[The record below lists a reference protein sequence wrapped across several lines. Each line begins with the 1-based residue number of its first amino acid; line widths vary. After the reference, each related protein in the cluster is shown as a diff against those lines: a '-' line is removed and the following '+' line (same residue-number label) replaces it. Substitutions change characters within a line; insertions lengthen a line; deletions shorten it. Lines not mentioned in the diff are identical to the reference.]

1 MARSVKN
8 LQTDFI
14 KFHGCGAYRRDG
26 TNVLCTGKNPCSN
39 PINACFWMK
48 ARHVIHKVQTRNSE
62 LNDNIL
68 YSNSVKRRYYNELSR
83 RRQTQYYSTDESSY
97 SDSGSN
103 SGSDYSDYSDHSD
116 SDNNNLII
124 DIDQT
129 VNDINHSIKSISET
143 IGEIT
148 KSKQLIHETVTSHL
162 VNETL
167 NQVHEVTNT
176 DQSQDLGLQ
185 SPNDKNKS
193 IPLTI

>member
-26 TNVLCTGKNPCSN
+26 TNVLCTEKNPCSN

-48 ARHVIHKVQTRNSE
+48 ARHAIHKVRTRNSE

-68 YSNSVKRRYYNELSR
+68 YSNSVKTQYYNELHR
-83 RRQTQYYSTDESSY
+83 RKQIQYYSSDESQY
-97 SDSGSN
+97 SDSDSWC
-103 SGSDYSDYSDHSD
+103 SDSDSD

-129 VNDINHSIKSISET
+129 INDINHSIKLISET

-167 NQVHEVTNT
+167 SQVHEVTNT

>member
-26 TNVLCTGKNPCSN
+26 TNVLCTEKNPCSN

-48 ARHVIHKVQTRNSE
+48 NRHVTRKVRTRNSE

-68 YSNSVKRRYYNELSR
+68 YSNSVKRQYYNELSR
-83 RRQTQYYSTDESSY
+83 QKQIQCYSTDESSY
-97 SDSGSN
+97 SDS
-103 SGSDYSDYSDHSD
+103 DSD
-116 SDNNNLII
+116 SDSDTNNLII

-143 IGEIT
+143 IDEIT

-167 NQVHEVTNT
+167 NQLHEVTNT

>member
-26 TNVLCTGKNPCSN
+26 TNVLCTEKNPRSN

-48 ARHVIHKVQTRNSE
+48 TRHVNSKVRTRNSE

-68 YSNSVKRRYYNELSR
+68 YSNSVKRQYYNDLSR
-83 RRQTQYYSTDESSY
+83 QKQTQYYSTDESSY
-97 SDSGSN
+97 SDS
-103 SGSDYSDYSDHSD
+103 DSD
-116 SDNNNLII
+116 SDSNNLII

-148 KSKQLIHETVTSHL
+148 KSKQLIHEPVTSHL
-162 VNETL
+162 INETL
-167 NQVHEVTNT
+167 NQVREVTNT

-193 IPLTI
+193 LPLTI

>member
-1 MARSVKN
+1 MARSFKN

-26 TNVLCTGKNPCSN
+26 TNVLCTEKNPCSN

-48 ARHVIHKVQTRNSE
+48 TRHVIHKVPTRNSE

-68 YSNSVKRRYYNELSR
+68 YSKSVKTQYFNELYR
-83 RRQTQYYSTDESSY
+83 QKQTQYYSTDESSY
-97 SDSGSN
+97 SDSN
-103 SGSDYSDYSDHSD
+103 SD
-116 SDNNNLII
+116 SDSDSDTNNLII
-124 DIDQT
+124 DFDQT
-129 VNDINHSIKSISET
+129 VNEINHSIKSISET

-148 KSKQLIHETVTSHL
+148 KSKQLIQETVTPHL
-162 VNETL
+162 INETL
-167 NQVHEVTNT
+167 NQLHEVRNT

-193 IPLTI
+193 VPLTI

>member
-26 TNVLCTGKNPCSN
+26 TNVLCTEKNPCSN

-48 ARHVIHKVQTRNSE
+48 TRHVIHKVRTRNRE

-68 YSNSVKRRYYNELSR
+68 YSNSVKRQYYNELSR
-83 RRQTQYYSTDESSY
+83 QRQTQYYSTDESSY
-97 SDSGSN
+97 SDSGS
-103 SGSDYSDYSDHSD
+103 DYSDYSD

-162 VNETL
+162 INETL
-167 NQVHEVTNT
+167 NQLHEVTNT
-176 DQSQDLGLQ
+176 NQSQDLGLQ

>member
-14 KFHGCGAYRRDG
+14 KFHVCGAYRRDG
-26 TNVLCTGKNPCSN
+26 TNVLCTEKNPCSN

-48 ARHVIHKVQTRNSE
+48 NKHVIHKVRTRNSE

-68 YSNSVKRRYYNELSR
+68 YSNSVKRQYYSELA
-83 RRQTQYYSTDESSY
+83 RQKQIQYYSTDHSSY
-97 SDSGSN
+97 SDS
-103 SGSDYSDYSDHSD
+103 DSD
-116 SDNNNLII
+116 SDSNNLII

-129 VNDINHSIKSISET
+129 INDINHSIKSISET

-167 NQVHEVTNT
+167 NQLHEVKNT

>member
-26 TNVLCTGKNPCSN
+26 TNVLCTEKNPCSN
-39 PINACFWMK
+39 PINACFWMENK
-48 ARHVIHKVQTRNSE
+48 HVIHKVRTRNSE

-68 YSNSVKRRYYNELSR
+68 YSNSVKRQYYNELSR
-83 RRQTQYYSTDESSY
+83 QSQTQYYSTDESSY
-97 SDSGSN
+97 SDSS
-103 SGSDYSDYSDHSD
+103 SDYSD

-143 IGEIT
+143 VGEIT
-148 KSKQLIHETVTSHL
+148 KSKQLIHETVTSL
-162 VNETL
+162 LINETL

>member
-26 TNVLCTGKNPCSN
+26 TNVLCTEKNRCSN

-48 ARHVIHKVQTRNSE
+48 NRHVIHKVRTRNSE

-68 YSNSVKRRYYNELSR
+68 YSNSVKTQYYNELHR
-83 RRQTQYYSTDESSY
+83 QKQTQYYSTDESSY
-97 SDSGSN
+97 SDSD
-103 SGSDYSDYSDHSD
+103 SGYSD
-116 SDNNNLII
+116 SDSNNLII

-129 VNDINHSIKSISET
+129 VNDINHSTKSISET
-143 IGEIT
+143 TGEIT
-148 KSKQLIHETVTSHL
+148 KSKQLIHETVTSPL
-162 VNETL
+162 INETL

-176 DQSQDLGLQ
+176 DQSQDLRLQ
-185 SPNDKNKS
+185 SPNNKNKS

>member
-26 TNVLCTGKNPCSN
+26 INVLCTEKNPCSN
-39 PINACFWMK
+39 PINAFFWMK
-48 ARHVIHKVQTRNSE
+48 NKHVIHKVRTRNSE

-68 YSNSVKRRYYNELSR
+68 CSNSVKRQYYNELSR
-83 RRQTQYYSTDESSY
+83 QSQIQYYSTDESSY
-97 SDSGSN
+97 SDSGS
-103 SGSDYSDYSDHSD
+103 DYSD

-148 KSKQLIHETVTSHL
+148 KSKQLIHETVTPHL

-176 DQSQDLGLQ
+176 GQSQDLGLQ
-185 SPNDKNKS
+185 NPNNKNKN

>member
-1 MARSVKN
+1 MARCVKS

-26 TNVLCTGKNPCSN
+26 TNVLCTEKNPCSN

-48 ARHVIHKVQTRNSE
+48 NRHVIHKVRTRNSE

-68 YSNSVKRRYYNELSR
+68 YSNSVKRQYYSELSR
-83 RRQTQYYSTDESSY
+83 QKQIQYYSTDESSY
-97 SDSGSN
+97 SDS
-103 SGSDYSDYSDHSD
+103 DSD
-116 SDNNNLII
+116 SDTNNLII
-124 DIDQT
+124 DIDQS

-148 KSKQLIHETVTSHL
+148 KSKQLIQETVTSHL
-162 VNETL
+162 INETL
-167 NQVHEVTNT
+167 NQLHEVRNT

>member
-1 MARSVKN
+1 MARGVKN

-26 TNVLCTGKNPCSN
+26 TNVLCTEKNPCSN

-48 ARHVIHKVQTRNSE
+48 NKHAIHKVRTRNSE

-68 YSNSVKRRYYNELSR
+68 YSNSVKRQYYSELAI
-83 RRQTQYYSTDESSY
+83 QKQIQYYSTDESSY
-97 SDSGSN
+97 SDS
-103 SGSDYSDYSDHSD
+103 YSD
-116 SDNNNLII
+116 SDSDSDSNNLII

-143 IGEIT
+143 GEIT

-167 NQVHEVTNT
+167 NQLHEVTIT

>member
-14 KFHGCGAYRRDG
+14 KFHDCGAYRRDG
-26 TNVLCTGKNPCSN
+26 TNVLCTEKNPCSN

-48 ARHVIHKVQTRNSE
+48 TKHVIHKVRTRNSE

-68 YSNSVKRRYYNELSR
+68 YSNSVKRQYYNELFR
-83 RRQTQYYSTDESSY
+83 QKQTQYYSTDESSY
-97 SDSGSN
+97 TD
-103 SGSDYSDYSDHSD
+103 SD
-116 SDNNNLII
+116 SDSDSDANNLII

-129 VNDINHSIKSISET
+129 INDINHSIKSISET

-148 KSKQLIHETVTSHL
+148 NSKQLIQETVTPQL
-162 VNETL
+162 LKVR
-167 NQVHEVTNT
+167 NT